1 MRCHACNTRTNG
13 QWKVVQYS
21 VWAESAISLLPQ
33 AFLYVLYDAR
43 SAKNVSNWP
52 KFTSSMNINCHMGHP
67 LVTINNYYHVQ
78 FMIAS
83 ISTIRASSARSIHY
97 LNITSVCIWGS
108 GMHQIFFTHKRQP
121 RIVCLMQKCIRHT
134 PLYQSLVHTFSHSLG
149 WVTLEIRNMLRK
161 QSFWNVNCVSM
172 WQIG

>member
-1 MRCHACNTRTNG
+1 MYYAH
-13 QWKVVQYS
+13 
-21 VWAESAISLLPQ
+21 
-33 AFLYVLYDAR
+33 

-121 RIVCLMQKCIRHT
+121 RIVCLLQKRIHYT
-134 PLYQSLVHTFSHSLG
+134 PLNQYVGSILLVIVWAGWHWKFVTCCENRVFEMVEIMSSFFKSRVKTSPSKLSKLRNKAMNILWDWLNHT
-149 WVTLEIRNMLRK
+149 I
-161 QSFWNVNCVSM
+161 
-172 WQIG
+172 